1 MYDRDCKAIERL
13 FDYNGR
19 NTIAIVEFVLSTIQM
34 PISRAVLDAEA
45 IRRDGSNASCWF
57 GSKAN
62 GSRWIRTN
70 WKTLSRK
77 LKKIKRE
84 IRKNQEEAPFCPAL
98 EKDLLVGAIVEVMQ
112 CDGLG
117 IAKSAFVLQLCGF
130 NMACLDSHNLAKL
143 GLDEAYFRV
152 NKKAVS
158 ERKLFEKIGEYVEIY
173 QREGDARYW
182 WNTWCNHVAGTKF
195 NRILPTA
202 DKVSKT
208 HLDSIRIIAK
218 GI

>member
-1 MYDRDCKAIERL
+1 MYDRDCKAIESL
-13 FDYNGR
+13 FDYSGR
-19 NTIAIVEFVLSTIQM
+19 FLIAIIEFVLSTIQM
-34 PISRAVLDAEA
+34 PISRAILDAEA

-62 GSRWIRTN
+62 GSRWIRAN
-70 WKTLSRK
+70 WKPLSRK
-77 LKKIKRE
+77 LKKIKRG
-84 IRKNQEEAPFCPAL
+84 IRANPGL
-98 EKDLLVGAIVEVMQ
+98 EKELLIEAIVEVMK

-152 NKKAVS
+152 NKKAIS
-158 ERKLFEKIGEYVEIY
+158 DRKLFEKIGEYVEIY

-182 WNTWCNHVAGTKF
+182 WNTWCEHVAGTKF